1 MLGAHPTRRRY
12 GAVGAVALAAVA
24 IGVGAAGVAP
34 ALSQG
39 GVKVLLSEW
48 KLAPSAQGVAAGKV
62 TFQVKNTGKL
72 VHEFVV
78 MRTDSH
84 HHLLKVK
91 GGKAVEKA
99 VQGEIPKVAPGQT
112 RSLTLSLKPG
122 RYVLICN
129 LLGHYKAGQYAALK
143 VR

>member
-1 MLGAHPTRRRY
+1 
-12 GAVGAVALAAVA
+12 VGVLAALTV
-24 IGVGAAGVAP
+24 GLGAAGVAP
-34 ALSQG
+34 ARSQA

-48 KLAPSAQGVAAGKV
+48 KLVPSAQSVAAGKV
-62 TFQVKNTGKL
+62 TFQVKNAGTID
-72 VHEFVV
+72 HEFVV

-91 GGKAVEKA
+91 GGKAVETS
-99 VQGEIPKVAPGQT
+99 VQGEIPKVVPGKA

-122 RYVLICN
+122 KYVLICN
-129 LLGHYKAGQYAALK
+129 LLGHYKAGQYAALR